1 MCGESVMKPSY
12 RIHIIRLIAFIGV
25 IAVMLGARFYA
36 GGLCSVWRDG
46 TYTVYGTHDEETVY
60 ETVPFSGTRGG
71 YERIDA
77 RGGEKTAAEILS
89 RARAIV
95 RGKETLGKTVVY
107 YAYSPKL
114 GNGEKTVYGTV
125 NVMIA
130 VCGDKVAAGSP
141 LLKGSY

>member
-1 MCGESVMKPSY
+1 MKPSD

-25 IAVMLGARFYA
+25 IAVMLGARFYT

-46 TYTVYGTHDEETVY
+46 TYTVYGARDEETVY
-60 ETVPFSGTRGG
+60 ETVPFLGIRGG

-77 RGGEKTAAEILS
+77 IGGEKTASEMLE
-89 RARAIV
+89 RARATV
-95 RGKETLGKTVVY
+95 KGTETLGKTVIY
-107 YAYSPKL
+107 YAYSPRL
-114 GNGEKTVYGTV
+114 GSGEETVYGTV

-130 VCGDKVAAGSP
+130 VRGDKVAAGSP

>member
-1 MCGESVMKPSY
+1 MKPSY

-36 GGLCSVWRDG
+36 GGLCSVWRDER
-46 TYTVYGTHDEETVY
+46 TVYGTHDEETVY

-77 RGGEKTAAEILS
+77 RGGENRRNSPRPRDRK
-89 RARAIV
+89 
-95 RGKETLGKTVVY
+95 GKETLGKTVVY

-114 GNGEKTVYGTV
+114 GSGENGLRHGKRYDRRLRRQG
-125 NVMIA
+125 
-130 VCGDKVAAGSP
+130 CGGQSAS
-141 LLKGSY
+141 